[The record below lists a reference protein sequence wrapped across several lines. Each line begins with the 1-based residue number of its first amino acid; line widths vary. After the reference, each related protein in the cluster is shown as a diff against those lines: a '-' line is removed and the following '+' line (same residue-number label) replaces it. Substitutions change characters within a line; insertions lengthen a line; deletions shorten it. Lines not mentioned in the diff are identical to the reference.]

1 MKMTLVILA
10 AGMGNRYGGLKQIDP
25 VGKNGEF
32 IIDYSIYDAI
42 QAGFNKIVF
51 IIKEENLEV
60 FQQTIGNRISNKIQV
75 EYAFQRMDDIPE
87 GVIIPKDR
95 VKPLGTAQALL
106 SCEGLVK
113 ENFAVIN
120 ADDFYGR
127 ESYQLVADFLKKLSK
142 KTDKL
147 QFCMIGYILKNTLTD
162 HGHVAR
168 GICETDKDGFLS
180 HIVERTRIEKKD
192 GKVAFFEEETGYE
205 FVDENSTVS
214 MNFWGFTPEIF
225 SEIRKEMKGFFE
237 ANKANLKTVEY
248 LLPSE
253 MQNLIGNGVCDVKV
267 IPTHGQWFGVTYA
280 NDKPKVVEYIQKL
293 TADHVYPEKL

>member
-1 MKMTLVILA
+1 MTLVILA

-32 IIDYSIYDAI
+32 IVDYSIYDAI
-42 QAGFNKIVF
+42 QAGFDKVVF
-51 IIKEENLEV
+51 IIKEENLAA
-60 FQQTIGNRISNKIQV
+60 FQETIGNRIANKIKV
-75 EYAFQRMDDIPE
+75 EYVFQRMEDIPQ
-87 GVIIPKDR
+87 GVIIPSDR

-106 SCEGLVK
+106 ACEGVVN

-127 ESYQLVADFLKKLSK
+127 ESYCLVADFLKQA
-142 KTDKL
+142 KTNANKM

-162 HGHVAR
+162 YGHVAR
-168 GICETDKDGFLS
+168 GICETNQEGYLT

-192 GKVAFFEEETGYE
+192 GKVAFYEEDTGYE
-205 FVDENSTVS
+205 YVDENATVS

-225 SEIRKEMKGFFE
+225 SEIRKDMKPFFE
-237 ANKANLKTVEY
+237 ANQEKLNTVEY

-253 MQNLIGNGVCDVKV
+253 IQNLISKGICDVKV
-267 IPTHGQWFGVTYA
+267 ISTHAQWFGVTYA
-280 NDKPKVVEYIQKL
+280 NDKPQVVEHIRKL
-293 TADHVYPEKL
+293 TEEGIYPEKL